1 MLDAPSQQDLSRAF
15 VMRPGHSVQNEI
27 IESHTACEGG
37 PCLVERFGLLSA
49 PLDGNTYS
57 RSCTHLEHDP
67 VLPTNVDDR
76 LPSHPWMQVDLIKD
90 RLFEAPLLELL
101 DMFGTKVGHS
111 NRLDPA
117 SPLGLDTS
125 FPAWKKRKSMN
136 ICSQKQDCRCY
147 PHAFL
152 TFGPPMGECKR

>member
-15 VMRPGHSVQNEI
+15 VMRLGHFVQHGM

-37 PCLVERFGLLSA
+37 PCLVEGFGLLLA
-49 PLDGNTYS
+49 PPDGNTYS

-76 LPSHPWMQVDLIKD
+76 LPSHPWMQVDLVKD
-90 RLFEAPLLELL
+90 GLFEAPLLELL

-117 SPLGLDTS
+117 SSLGLDTS
-125 FPAWKKRKSMN
+125 FPTWKKRKSMT

-147 PHAFL
+147 PHSFL
-152 TFGPPMGECKR
+152 TFGPPMG

>member
-90 RLFEAPLLELL
+90 GLFEAPLLELL

-117 SPLGLDTS
+117 SSLGLDTS
-125 FPAWKKRKSMN
+125 FPTWKVRKTMS

-147 PHAFL
+147 SHAFL